1 MDEGNQALCRQL
13 DTVDTALGFLLLIVL
28 SVLVSYTATARQ
40 RQALCLAIQGDTD
53 RAAELGDVYP
63 LRLGSS
69 ALVVGSLGYFFMLA
83 LKTCRNAD
91 PDDPV
96 ARHSAWMNVI
106 AAFLVLLAALI
117 RLFDLN
123 FVRRAQPALAGEL
136 LPD

>member
-1 MDEGNQALCRQL
+1 
-13 DTVDTALGFLLLIVL
+13 
-28 SVLVSYTATARQ
+28 
-40 RQALCLAIQGDTD
+40 
-53 RAAELGDVYP
+53 
-63 LRLGSS
+63 
-69 ALVVGSLGYFFMLA
+69 MLA